1 MTILKQISHPIL
13 ADIMNP
19 VFDDQYDSINVY
31 EPVFTAE
38 GVAYHD
44 QLKSEVDDICDGD
57 VKRPLDIALNSAFE
71 GDDVVVETDKTK
83 TANILYCG
91 KGIPLKKLKLLLP
104 PEYTG
109 SNVKDAHSLD
119 IDVIMLHNLDT
130 KTSEEMASEL
140 FEQLKSK
147 MGGAMTNGNGDEEF
161 SDQSDD
167 TQQTFLGALER
178 VFLPSM
184 FMVPTVCFA
193 VIQFELYSPCMQKGI
208 SSSNKDKNL
217 SVFNKFK
224 KLNIKK

>member
-1 MTILKQISHPIL
+1 MTILKQISHPFL

-178 VFLPSM
+178 LSFQACSWYQR
-184 FMVPTVCFA
+184 FA
-193 VIQFELYSPCMQKGI
+193 L
-208 SSSNKDKNL
+208 L
-217 SVFNKFK
+217 
-224 KLNIKK
+224 